1 MKPMKKI
8 FSTLYF
14 IMFTSILVTAQSN
27 TSTQKIYV
35 FSHETVVKITSSES
49 KKSYKMSYLLNP
61 KTNYAAIKAD
71 MSDYADGDM
80 QGESI
85 IIMDNGNSR
94 IFVETQG
101 MKMQMS
107 QSMMGGQQMNNP
119 TDELSNYD
127 YSKIKKTNE
136 SKTILGALCYKYM
149 LSDADVTMEL
159 WVAPKVKLPN
169 WFIQNTDIINGH
181 IMEYTVT
188 SKEGQMTSTV
198 IAINDT
204 INRTI
209 NSKDYKKMF

>member
-1 MKPMKKI
+1 MKKT

-14 IMFTSILVTAQSN
+14 IMFTSILITAQSN
-27 TSTQKIYV
+27 TSTQKTYV

-181 IMEYTVT
+181 IMEYTVS